1 MRDRPIGE
9 VTSALT
15 RDLAL
20 LVRQEL
26 ELAKAEMTEKGRV
39 AAPGL
44 GMIGGAGVVALMAA
58 GALTACAVLVLSLF
72 LPAWLSALLVGAALG
87 AVAFLLAVRGRDQV
101 GEGRDPD
108 PGANHRDDRGGRGM
122 GQSPSDIRAEIEET
136 RARVGDEVDA
146 LSYKTDVPARV
157 GDYVD
162 EKKRALKGK
171 VTGAKDAITDTAS
184 DAVPSGRQIGKLKDT
199 AERNPLGLV
208 VGGAAIG
215 FLTGLL
221 LPSTRVEDRQ
231 MGEISDRVVDAAKDT
246 AGEALESGRAGG
258 AGGRRQRDRAW
269 AGTRVEP
276 ARTRPGLARWY
287 AQHDIG
293 ERREPGRG
301 VGMPRP
307 GSGSGWNPLAT
318 VGLELAPT
326 GATRE
331 PRARYFGRGSR
342 EPRR

>member
-1 MRDRPIGE
+1 
-9 VTSALT
+9 
-15 RDLAL
+15 
-20 LVRQEL
+20 
-26 ELAKAEMTEKGRV
+26 
-39 AAPGL
+39 
-44 GMIGGAGVVALMAA
+44 
-58 GALTACAVLVLSLF
+58 
-72 LPAWLSALLVGAALG
+72 
-87 AVAFLLAVRGRDQV
+87 
-101 GEGRDPD
+101 
-108 PGANHRDDRGGRGM
+108 M

-215 FLTGLL
+215 FLTGLI

-246 AGEALESGRAGG
+246 AGEALESGKQVAQDAADSATEHGQELVSSLQERAQDSLG
-258 AGGRRQRDRAW
+258 
-269 AGTRVEP
+269 GTRNT
-276 ARTRPGLARWY
+276 A
-287 AQHDIG
+287 
-293 ERREPGRG
+293 
-301 VGMPRP
+301 
-307 GSGSGWNPLAT
+307 
-318 VGLELAPT
+318 
-326 GATRE
+326 
-331 PRARYFGRGSR
+331 
-342 EPRR
+342 